1 MHIPSNNRE
10 RNGDPWTMSL
20 QQRRCRGVD
29 SGDSRAPYNCLA
41 AIRLDGLR
49 VGAVAILALPGCGSL
64 PRLVGDEVEIV
75 LDGTS
80 EFAADAIQ
88 LAKVT

>member
-1 MHIPSNNRE
+1 MDCASA
-10 RNGDPWTMSL
+10 L
-20 QQRRCRGVD
+20 
-29 SGDSRAPYNCLA
+29 
-41 AIRLDGLR
+41 
-49 VGAVAILALPGCGSL
+49 VAILALPGCGSL

-88 LAKVT
+88 LAKVDVAEVGVLSFSVQ